1 MTAMTIDA
9 AAVISSAIVPAVMI
23 SSSALLLLS
32 FGNRATSVMS
42 RQRSLHREMLHE
54 DVHSTLWTT
63 GLGRQVADI
72 SFESRL
78 IRAAVVLLMASILF
92 MLACGSCLML
102 AVAHDWATY
111 AAVVLFSVGM
121 ACYAGGVVVM
131 MSDALIMTRPLALE
145 SHLATR
151 IVQDMHM
158 RSDADAAAGV

>member
-1 MTAMTIDA
+1 MTIDA
-9 AAVISSAIVPAVMI
+9 SGVISSAIVPAVMI

-54 DVHSTLWTT
+54 DVHSTLWTN

-78 IRAAVVLLMASILF
+78 IRAAVVLLMTSILF

-102 AVAHDWATY
+102 ANTCAWPAY
-111 AAVVLFSVGM
+111 AAVVLFSLGM
-121 ACYAGGVVVM
+121 EGSAVAVVHEETPGG
-131 MSDALIMTRPLALE
+131 
-145 SHLATR
+145 
-151 IVQDMHM
+151 
-158 RSDADAAAGV
+158 